1 MITLETERLR
11 LRPMRH
17 DDLDDMAA
25 LLGDPAVMTYYPR
38 PKDRDEAKAWIDW
51 TIDSYARHGHGLW
64 VVESRA
70 TGEFYGDCGLT
81 VQHVDGVDELEVGY
95 HVRPSLQG
103 RGIATE
109 AARASLD
116 FAADHL
122 GAERVVAIIHP
133 DNVASQRVAEK
144 VGLAREKVVVRPDG
158 ATVVVHAGTPC

>member
-17 DDLDDMAA
+17 DDLDDIAA
-25 LLGDPAVMTYYPR
+25 LLGDPAVMTYYPH
-38 PKDRDEAKAWIDW
+38 PKSRDEARAWIDW
-51 TIDSYARHGHGLW
+51 TLDSYARHGHGLW

-70 TGEFYGDCGLT
+70 TGECYGDCGLT
-81 VQHVDGVDELEVGY
+81 VQHLDGVDELEVGY
-95 HVRPSLQG
+95 HVHTHLQG

-109 AARASLD
+109 AARASLG

-133 DNVASQRVAEK
+133 DNIASQRVAEK